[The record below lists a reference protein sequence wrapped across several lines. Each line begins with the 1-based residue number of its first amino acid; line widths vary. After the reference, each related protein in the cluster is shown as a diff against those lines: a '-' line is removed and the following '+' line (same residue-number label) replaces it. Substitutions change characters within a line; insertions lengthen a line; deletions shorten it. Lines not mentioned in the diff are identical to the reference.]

1 LPKIHNNMLKFSQ
14 KPIFI

>member
-1 LPKIHNNMLKFSQ
+1 KIHNNMLKFSQ